1 MKEFHELL
9 PVVVIG
15 GVAGAFLGEYMAGGI
30 LIVLGLDN
38 SEKLPIVG
46 PHCATGMHGGRIFIR
61 GEVPQENISE
71 HITAVKELDSAIR
84 KSFKDMCALTVKSSA
99 RALMKLCP
107 CRSQSLFPLL
117 RVRMQI
123 STHPT
128 DKTYAKF
135 ISAPHNA
142 QLCAALFLSA

>member
-38 SEKLPIVG
+38 SGKAADCRTALVPPV
-46 PHCATGMHGGRIFIR
+46 CTGGRIFIR

-71 HITAVKELDSAIR
+71 HITAVKELDSRDTDELQRHVRAYCEKFG
-84 KSFKDMCALTVKSSA
+84 KSFDEIMSVPFT
-99 RALMKLCP
+99 KL
-107 CRSQSLFPLL
+107 
-117 RVRMQI
+117 V
-123 STHPT
+123 PT
-128 DKTYAKF
+128 TSRPYANLYT
-135 ISAPHNA
+135 PN
-142 QLCAALFLSA
+142 